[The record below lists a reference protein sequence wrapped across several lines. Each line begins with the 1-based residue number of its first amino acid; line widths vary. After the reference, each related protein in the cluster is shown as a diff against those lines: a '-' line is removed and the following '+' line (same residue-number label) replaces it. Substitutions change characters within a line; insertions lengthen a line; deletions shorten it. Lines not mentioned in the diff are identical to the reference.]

1 MAFLIGVDGKSRE
14 VTDMYIGVDGK
25 ARRVFKGFI
34 GVNGVSRV
42 FYGGAY
48 QPDVGEN
55 VVALSSEGSYLADT
69 VFVKGRYRVDIGGW
83 FVNNAAYSKDNCFSQ
98 EVSVT
103 EPFIIKA
110 FCHTNDGESLVETAN
125 GDIFGG
131 RGGYDASV
139 SGGDTKYPNALG
151 SACCHFMPIDGV
163 FGKDYY
169 YCFHC
174 GASPKGG
181 AYGGGAGGRGSRM
194 YNSAIRGYMNYTGGT
209 GTAGKGGA
217 GGKGGTGT
225 INGQPGAGVNGSPGS
240 SGFGIGAGTATS
252 GGVAFYNGSIWTTP
266 SRKTNANGV
275 PYITVTYLGKL

>member
-1 MAFLIGVDGKSRE
+1 MAFFIGVVGKSRE
-14 VTDMYIGVDGK
+14 VSDMYIGVDGK
-25 ARRVFKGFI
+25 ARRVSKGFI

-55 VVALSSEGSYLADT
+55 IVSLSSKGSYVADT

-83 FVNNAAYSKDNCFSQ
+83 FVDNAAYNKDNCFSQ
-98 EVSVT
+98 DVSVT

-110 FCHTNDGESLVETAN
+110 FCNTKDGESLVESVD

-131 RGGYDASV
+131 RGGYDASI
-139 SGGDTKYPNALG
+139 SGGNTKYPNALG

-181 AYGGGAGGRGSRM
+181 AYGGGAGGRGSRTYSSFANM
-194 YNSAIRGYMNYTGGT
+194 YLNNTGGT
-209 GTAGKGGA
+209 GYSGKGGV
-217 GGKGGTGT
+217 GGKGGNGT
-225 INGQPGAGVNGSPGS
+225 IDGQPGAGTKGNPGS
-240 SGFGIGAGTATS
+240 SGSGIGAGTATS
-252 GGVAFYNGSIWTTP
+252 GGVAFFNGSTWTTP
-266 SRKTNANGV
+266 SRKNNDNKV
-275 PYITVTYLGKL
+275 PYITVTYLGKA

>member
-1 MAFLIGVDGKSRE
+1 MAF
-14 VTDMYIGVDGK
+14 MIGVDGK
-25 ARRVFKGFI
+25 AREVSDMLVGVDGKARKVAKAFI
-34 GVNGVSRV
+34 GVNGVARV
-42 FYGGAY
+42 FYGGSY
-48 QPDVGEN
+48 QPDVNEA
-55 VVALSSEGSYLADT
+55 VVALSDTGSFVEDT
-69 VFVKGRYRVDIGGW
+69 VFAKGRYRVDIGGW
-83 FVNNAAYSKDNCFSQ
+83 FVNNAAYSKNNCFSQ
-98 EVSVT
+98 EVVVN

-110 FCHTNDGESLVETAN
+110 FCNTPDGKSLVETSDK
-125 GDIFGG
+125 DIFGG
-131 RGGYDASV
+131 YGGYDASV

-225 INGQPGAGVNGSPGS
+225 INGQPGAGVNGNPGS
-240 SGFGIGAGTATS
+240 SGSGIGAGTATS
-252 GGVAFYNGSIWTTP
+252 GGVAFYNGSAWVSP
-266 SRKTNANGV
+266 ARKTNANGV
-275 PYITVTYLGKL
+275 PYITVTYLGKA